1 MFYNFTTIFFIIF
14 NEPDTIKMFKNIAIG
29 VAVIFSLYGCS
40 SSAPLRNQAHV
51 KSMSPS
57 DFQRYLDEDIQ
68 IKSQINLPPPQTE
81 NENWVDTQKSK
92 CKIFAS
98 SEFKKNDP
106 TVKFYWDGEC
116 KDGYAIGLGREF
128 TIGKQTYVE
137 AIGEYKGG
145 KNIPQYFYDF
155 NKADKRF
162 YIGYLDNNVYKD
174 ILLFEGMLD
183 DNNLFNRSITFHD
196 PDHKDMYRKMSLD
209 DASVQ
214 GKFYTSMGGLNITEY
229 IYNSD
234 PLIKQQL
241 VVQAKQKQLYRF
253 ESFNNGRKNFIDLSS
268 NVPVLV
274 NPSQNLQDFI
284 INKMSLLDQKL
295 SNNNDIDLKNVLIAE
310 KKVNTYINLTCT
322 SSNYL
327 KEVGKDNYFAIC
339 SPYKSLGVFK
349 NQIEQGKAF
358 LNQQKQKRL
367 ADVQQYM
374 ANQQLQA
381 QQAEQLR
388 LAQQQKAQE
397 GWTALFNA
405 ITEVSNGVANS
416 YNQQAEMYRN
426 FSNNMPT
433 QSFPALK
440 KQKSTY
446 NCINIGIN
454 TTCREQ

>member
-1 MFYNFTTIFFIIF
+1 
-14 NEPDTIKMFKNIAIG
+14 MFKNIVIG

-51 KSMSPS
+51 KQMSSS

-68 IKSQINLPPPQTE
+68 IKSQINPPPHQTE
-81 NENWVDTQKSK
+81 DENWVDTQKSK
-92 CKIFAS
+92 CKMFAS
-98 SEFKKNDP
+98 ASFKKNDP

-128 TIGKQTYVE
+128 SIGKQTYVE

-145 KNIPQYFYDF
+145 KNLPQYFYQFDKA
-155 NKADKRF
+155 NKTF
-162 YIGYLDNNVYKD
+162 HIGYLDNVPKN
-174 ILLFEGMLD
+174 ILLFQGMLD
-183 DNNLFNRSITFHD
+183 NNNMFKRSIIFHD
-196 PDHKDMYRKMSLD
+196 YDHKDMYEKMSFD
-209 DASVQ
+209 DAGIQ
-214 GKFYTSMGGLNITEY
+214 GKFYTSMGGLNITEN

-268 NVPVLV
+268 NAPVLV

-284 INKMSLLDQKL
+284 INKMSLLDKKL

-349 NQIEQGKAF
+349 NQIEQGKEF
-358 LNQQKQKRL
+358 VNQQKQKRL

-388 LAQQQKAQE
+388 LAQQQKSQE

-433 QSFPALK
+433 QSFPALNR
-440 KQKSTY
+440 QKSTY
-446 NCINIGIN
+446 NCINIGMN

>member
-162 YIGYLDNNVYKD
+162 YIGYLDNNVYKN

>member
-1 MFYNFTTIFFIIF
+1 MLR
-14 NEPDTIKMFKNIAIG
+14 NISIGAI
-29 VAVIFSLYGCS
+29 VIFSLYGCS
-40 SSAPLRNQAHV
+40 SSAPLRNQPHV

-68 IKSQINLPPPQTE
+68 IKSQINLPPHQTE
-81 NENWVDTQKSK
+81 DENWVDTQKSK
-92 CKIFAS
+92 CKMFAS
-98 SEFKKNDP
+98 ASFKQDDP

-128 TIGKQTYVE
+128 SIGKQTYVE

-155 NKADKRF
+155 NKANKRF
-162 YIGYLDNNVYKD
+162 YIGYLGNNVSKN
-174 ILLFEGMLD
+174 ILLFEGIL
-183 DNNLFNRSITFHD
+183 DNNNVFNRSITFHD
-196 PDHKDMYRKMSLD
+196 FDNKDAYRKMSLD
-209 DASVQ
+209 DAGIQ
-214 GKFYTSMGGLNITEY
+214 GKFYESMGGLNITEY

-234 PLIKQQL
+234 PLIKQKL
-241 VVQAKQKQLYRF
+241 TVQTKQKPLYTF

-268 NVPVLV
+268 NAPVLV

-284 INKMSLLDQKL
+284 INKMSLLDKKL

-322 SSNYL
+322 SSNHL

-349 NQIEQGKAF
+349 NQIEQGKQF
-358 LNQQKQKRL
+358 VNQQKQERL
-367 ADVQQYM
+367 ANVQQYI

-397 GWTALFNA
+397 GWTALFNT

-426 FSNNMPT
+426 FSNNMPV
-433 QSFPALK
+433 QNFPTLNR
-440 KQKSTY
+440 QKATY
-446 NCINIGIN
+446 NCINTGMN

>member
-1 MFYNFTTIFFIIF
+1 M
-14 NEPDTIKMFKNIAIG
+14 
-29 VAVIFSLYGCS
+29 
-40 SSAPLRNQAHV
+40 SA
-51 KSMSPS
+51 
-57 DFQRYLDEDIQ
+57 
-68 IKSQINLPPPQTE
+68 
-81 NENWVDTQKSK
+81 
-92 CKIFAS
+92 
-98 SEFKKNDP
+98 
-106 TVKFYWDGEC
+106 
-116 KDGYAIGLGREF
+116 
-128 TIGKQTYVE
+128 
-137 AIGEYKGG
+137 
-145 KNIPQYFYDF
+145 YFL
-155 NKADKRF
+155 KHHQRF
-162 YIGYLDNNVYKD
+162 YIGYLDNNVYKN

-268 NVPVLV
+268 NAPVLV

>member
-98 SEFKKNDP
+98 SGFKKNDP

-162 YIGYLDNNVYKD
+162 YIGYVENNVYKN

-196 PDHKDMYRKMSLD
+196 SDHKDMYRKMSFD
-209 DASVQ
+209 DASAQ
-214 GKFYTSMGGLNITEY
+214 GRFYTSMGGLNITEY

-268 NVPVLV
+268 NAPVLV

-433 QSFPALK
+433 QSFPTLN

>member
-1 MFYNFTTIFFIIF
+1 
-14 NEPDTIKMFKNIAIG
+14 MFKNIVIG
-29 VAVIFSLYGCS
+29 LAVIFSLYGCS

-51 KSMSPS
+51 KQMSSS

-68 IKSQINLPPPQTE
+68 IKSQINPPPHQTE
-81 NENWVDTQKSK
+81 DENWVDTQKSK
-92 CKIFAS
+92 CKMFAS
-98 SEFKKNDP
+98 ASFKKNDP

-128 TIGKQTYVE
+128 SIGKQTYME
-137 AIGEYKGG
+137 DIGEYEGG
-145 KNIPQYFYDF
+145 KKRPQYFYQFD
-155 NKADKRF
+155 KASKIF
-162 YIGYLDNNVYKD
+162 QIGYFENSSKNGMFFQGMLDNNNMFK
-174 ILLFEGMLD
+174 
-183 DNNLFNRSITFHD
+183 RSIIFHD
-196 PDHKDMYRKMSLD
+196 YDHKDMYEKMSFD
-209 DASVQ
+209 DAGIQ
-214 GKFYTSMGGLNITEY
+214 GKFYTSMGGLNITEN

-268 NVPVLV
+268 NAPVLV

-349 NQIEQGKAF
+349 NQIEQGKEF
-358 LNQQKQKRL
+358 VNQQKQKRL

-388 LAQQQKAQE
+388 LAQQQKSQE

-433 QSFPALK
+433 QSFPALNR
-440 KQKSTY
+440 QKSTY
-446 NCINIGIN
+446 NCINIGMN

>member
-1 MFYNFTTIFFIIF
+1 ML
-14 NEPDTIKMFKNIAIG
+14 KNITIG
-29 VAVIFSLYGCS
+29 VVVIFSLYGCS
-40 SSAPLRNQAHV
+40 SSAPLRSQAHV

-57 DFQRYLDEDIQ
+57 DFQRYLDEDTQ
-68 IKSQINLPPPQTE
+68 IKAQINLPQPQTE
-81 NENWVDTQKSK
+81 NETWVDTQKSK

-98 SEFKKNDP
+98 SLFKSNDP

-128 TIGKQTYVE
+128 SIGKQTYVE
-137 AIGEYKGG
+137 AIGEYEGG
-145 KNIPQYFYDF
+145 KKLPQYFYQFDKA
-155 NKADKRF
+155 NKIF
-162 YIGYLDNNVYKD
+162 HIGYLDDSYKNR
-174 ILLFEGMLD
+174 LLFQGMLD
-183 DNNLFNRSITFHD
+183 NNNVFKKSIIFHDYDNN
-196 PDHKDMYRKMSLD
+196 DMYEKMFFD
-209 DASVQ
+209 EADIQ
-214 GKFYTSMGGLNITEY
+214 GKLYASLGGLSVSEQ

-234 PLIKQQL
+234 PLVKQQL
-241 VVQAKQKQLYRF
+241 VVQAKQKKIYTF
-253 ESFNNGRKNFIDLSS
+253 ESFSNGRKNFIDLSS
-268 NVPVLV
+268 NAPVLV

-284 INKMSLLDQKL
+284 INKMSFLDKKTI
-295 SNNNDIDLKNVLIAE
+295 NNNDIDLKNTLSAE

-322 SSNYL
+322 SSSYL

-349 NQIEQGKAF
+349 NQIEQGKVF
-358 LNQQKQKRL
+358 VNQQKQKRL

-374 ANQQLQA
+374 ANQQLQV

-388 LAQQQKAQE
+388 LAQQQKTQE
-397 GWTALFNA
+397 GWTALFNT

-433 QSFPALK
+433 QSFPALNR
-440 KQKSTY
+440 QKSTY
-446 NCINIGIN
+446 NCINVGIS

>member
-68 IKSQINLPPPQTE
+68 IKSQINLPLPQTE

-162 YIGYLDNNVYKD
+162 YIGYLDNNVYKN

-268 NVPVLV
+268 NAPVLV

-433 QSFPALK
+433 QSFPALN

-446 NCINIGIN
+446 NCINIGIS